1 MAGPPGIGRGGRGRG
16 RGRGSAQRPPRRGGR
31 QPSIAAERV
40 NQLRQGR
47 GSLAVPVHGAINHQQ
62 MMEDEESIARILG
75 RDSQSMIGQQL
86 NTGVQRLS
94 NQIANI
100 QRARNNIRDMDVI
113 LNEIEQFQE
122 DTDTMANNM
131 ANIEQMLTRA
141 EIE

>member
-1 MAGPPGIGRGGRGRG
+1 
-16 RGRGSAQRPPRRGGR
+16 
-31 QPSIAAERV
+31 
-40 NQLRQGR
+40 
-47 GSLAVPVHGAINHQQ
+47 

-75 RDSQSMIGQQL
+75 QGSQSMIGQQL
-86 NTGVQRLS
+86 STGVQRLS

-122 DTDTMANNM
+122 DTDTMVSNM
-131 ANIEQMLTRA
+131 AGIEQMLTRA